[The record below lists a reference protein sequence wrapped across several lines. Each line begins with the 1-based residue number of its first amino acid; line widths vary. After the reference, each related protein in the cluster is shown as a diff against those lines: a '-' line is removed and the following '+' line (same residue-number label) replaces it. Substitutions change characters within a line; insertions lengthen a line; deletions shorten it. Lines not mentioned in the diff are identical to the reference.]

1 MKCYDKNNKI
11 IVDAKLIK
19 YIKIMLYVFLSFQL
33 SFSPTTP
40 GWSHIRL
47 VGLLTSILTLS
58 GIMFVICICV
68 GFFGGLNTFAFM
80 AAEVIVYFTIISIPI
95 KTH

>member
-1 MKCYDKNNKI
+1 MFAL
-11 IVDAKLIK
+11 IVNWFVPGAL
-19 YIKIMLYVFLSFQL
+19 QL

-47 VGLLTSILTLS
+47 VVLLSSILTLS
-58 GIMFVICICV
+58 GLMFIICIFV

-80 AAEVIVYFTIISIPI
+80 AAEVSVD
-95 KTH
+95 

>member
-1 MKCYDKNNKI
+1 MKID
-11 IVDAKLIK
+11 
-19 YIKIMLYVFLSFQL
+19 YILKCLNTYSVVFQL

-47 VGLLTSILTLS
+47 LGLLACILMLS
-58 GIMFVICICV
+58 GFMFLICVAV

-80 AAEVIVYFTIISIPI
+80 AAEV
-95 KTH
+95 